1 MTMKR
6 KGGGK
11 NKGSAFE
18 RTICKKLSEWM
29 EADEVIFWRSASSG
43 ARSTQLAK
51 SGTKAT
57 LTGGDITALSE
68 EGSWLTSYFSI
79 ECKFYADFSF
89 DLLLQNKGKIP
100 EWWSQCIL
108 DSNRDGKNPMM
119 IFKKNRSPIY
129 VAFDPT
135 VLVLMSIQCDL
146 SHVRQ
151 MTIGNNKSSESMTIM
166 LFEDWLEA
174 TDYESLKEFITNAR

>member
-1 MTMKR
+1 MKA
-6 KGGGK
+6 GAGK

-18 RTICKKLSEWM
+18 RTICKKLSEFL

-68 EGSWLTSYFSI
+68 QGSFLTGYFSI

-89 DLLLQNKGKIP
+89 DLLLQNKGKLP
-100 EWWSQCIL
+100 EWWAQCVL
-108 DSNRDGKNPMM
+108 DSIRDGKRPMM

-129 VAFDPT
+129 IALDPITLTDMGSHCRYQSINQLSFTNET
-135 VLVLMSIQCDL
+135 VD
-146 SHVRQ
+146 
-151 MTIGNNKSSESMTIM
+151 KSMVIM
-166 LFEDWLEA
+166 LFEDWLKQ
-174 TDYESLKEFITNAR
+174 TDHESLKNFIDDAK